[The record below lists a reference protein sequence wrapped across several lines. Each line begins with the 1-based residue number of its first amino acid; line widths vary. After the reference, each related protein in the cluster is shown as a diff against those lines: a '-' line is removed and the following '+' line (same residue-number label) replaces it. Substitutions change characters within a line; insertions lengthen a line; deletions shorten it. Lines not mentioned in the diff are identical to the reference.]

1 MNLPHHLNSSLLL
14 YYLLGWQHH
23 HPVYPVWSH
32 LELHLIFWLHSRT
45 SNEFLFLSSRA
56 SCKAPGKFK
65 EAGNILHLERDT
77 RDTVHAQVKK
87 KTQKKPHRV
96 IHRTIFYASNAH
108 MHRWMYVTP
117 QLKKGMRQ
125 CFFLQ
130 WTIATSSF
138 PSGLPHTKTFPTLQL
153 SFQPHQTSCHT
164 LSNRNPPLGLKTVIS
179 Q

>member
-1 MNLPHHLNSSLLL
+1 MNLPHLNSSLLL

-77 RDTVHAQVKK
+77 GDTVHAQVKK
-87 KTQKKPHRV
+87 KNKKKKPIELYTEQYFMQAMHICTDECMLLLNLKKECVNASSFSGPLQHPPSHLVSLTPRPSPHSNYPSSHIKLLV
-96 IHRTIFYASNAH
+96 IH
-108 MHRWMYVTP
+108 
-117 QLKKGMRQ
+117 
-125 CFFLQ
+125 
-130 WTIATSSF
+130 F
-138 PSGLPHTKTFPTLQL
+138 PIGILP
-153 SFQPHQTSCHT
+153 
-164 LSNRNPPLGLKTVIS
+164 
-179 Q
+179 